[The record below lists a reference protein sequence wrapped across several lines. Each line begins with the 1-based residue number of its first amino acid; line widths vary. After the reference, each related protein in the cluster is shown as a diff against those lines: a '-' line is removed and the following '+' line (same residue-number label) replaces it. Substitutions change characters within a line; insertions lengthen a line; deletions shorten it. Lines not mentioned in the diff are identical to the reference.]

1 MRKIPEFLTF
11 VREVQGLVVSE
22 MRGNGSIGTSKKKAT
37 NNFI

>member
-22 MRGNGSIGTSKKKAT
+22 INGNVSAGTGKKKVR
-37 NNFI
+37 NNCI